1 MAQNKVPLG
10 TPTAKVLPFKR
21 KPKPEPIANRD
32 QRIREYLRSIY
43 NDPTQPLKTRARAA
57 ILSPWF
63 GEQWDTAIG
72 RRA

>member
-1 MAQNKVPLG
+1 MVQNKVPLG
-10 TPTAKVLPFKR
+10 TPTAKVIPFR
-21 KPKPEPIANRD
+21 QRPKPEPNANRD

-43 NDPTQPLKTRARAA
+43 NDPTQPLETRAKAA